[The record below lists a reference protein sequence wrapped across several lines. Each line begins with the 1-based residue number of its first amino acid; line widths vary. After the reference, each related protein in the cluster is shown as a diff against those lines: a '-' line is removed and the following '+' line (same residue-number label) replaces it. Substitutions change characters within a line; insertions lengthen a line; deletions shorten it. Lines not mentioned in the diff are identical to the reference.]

1 MSARTLIV
9 DSGGTTR
16 QTKRWALVDS
26 GGTTRL
32 AKRVFLVDSGGT
44 PRLIF
49 SGADNLSMLVG
60 TAANDN
66 GYVNGAF
73 GVLTPNTLGDGSIV
87 QELAVATHLAPTPFQ
102 LVFTISNYP
111 GTITQAYLTSL
122 TINAS
127 LVAPGDPNYTGFT
140 GGTPGGTAQWIWQNQ
155 GVPIVGNTI
164 PIVVTRT

>member
-1 MSARTLIV
+1 MAARTLASVAGTGEQMKRILISDPSGPAIRQAKRIFLS
-9 DSGGTTR
+9 DSGGT
-16 QTKRWALVDS
+16 A
-26 GGTTRL
+26 
-32 AKRVFLVDSGGT
+32 
-44 PRLIF
+44 RLIF

-87 QELAVATHLAPTPFQ
+87 QEMAVATHLAPTPFQ

-111 GTITQAYLTSL
+111 GTITQTYLTSL

-164 PIVVTRT
+164 PIIVVRT